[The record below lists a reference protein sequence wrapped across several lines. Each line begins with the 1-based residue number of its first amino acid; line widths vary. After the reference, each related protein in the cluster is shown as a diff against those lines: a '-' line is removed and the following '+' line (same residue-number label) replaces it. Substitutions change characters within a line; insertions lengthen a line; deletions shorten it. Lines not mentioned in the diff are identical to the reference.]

1 MSPLFLADL
10 YCTEQQEGKQKDAP
24 CGCDR
29 FGHDVESSWKALLA
43 GECGIGPITEFD
55 ASEFG
60 CRIAGEVK
68 NFDPAAGGLQAKE
81 ARRYDRYVQFAAAAA
96 TEALKDAGLDFVGK
110 NEEGDRAGCII
121 GSGIGG
127 LETICVNHEA
137 MLERGPRRISPFMI
151 PGCIIN
157 MASGLVGIMKNLRG
171 PNLATVTACA
181 TGLHAIGEAAW
192 IIRRG
197 DADVMLAGGTE
208 GTVCE
213 VGIGGFDSMHALSR
227 RNDDPA
233 HASRPFDVDRDGFVM
248 GEGCGLLV
256 LEDYDHA
263 VARGAKIYCELA
275 GYGLSGDAYHITT
288 PATDG
293 PVRSM
298 KMALNH
304 AGLKPEDIDYLN
316 AHGTSTSVGDINES
330 RAVRE
335 LFGEHT
341 DKLVVSSTKG
351 ATGHLLGGA
360 GGIESVFTVLAIRDQ
375 VAPPTINIVNQD
387 PECCINVCKD
397 KPQQMEIRAA
407 VKNNFGFGGTNA
419 TLVFKRV

>member
-1 MSPLFLADL
+1 
-10 YCTEQQEGKQKDAP
+10 
-24 CGCDR
+24 
-29 FGHDVESSWKALLA
+29 
-43 GECGIGPITEFD
+43 
-55 ASEFG
+55 
-60 CRIAGEVK
+60 
-68 NFDPAAGGLQAKE
+68 
-81 ARRYDRYVQFAAAAA
+81 
-96 TEALKDAGLDFVGK
+96 
-110 NEEGDRAGCII
+110 
-121 GSGIGG
+121 
-127 LETICVNHEA
+127 
-137 MLERGPRRISPFMI
+137 MI

-375 VAPPTINIVNQD
+375 VAPPAINIVNQD

>member
-1 MSPLFLADL
+1 MRRVVVTGLGMVSPLGL
-10 YCTEQQEGKQKDAP
+10 
-24 CGCDR
+24 
-29 FGHDVESSWKALLA
+29 DVESSWKALLA

-68 NFDPAAGGLQAKE
+68 NFDPAAGGMQAKE

-96 TEALKDAGLDFVGK
+96 TEALKDAGLDFVGN
-110 NEEGDRAGCII
+110 NEAGDRAGCII

-127 LETICVNHEA
+127 LETICVNYKA

-407 VKNNFGFGGTNA
+407 AKNNFGFGGTNA

>member
-1 MSPLFLADL
+1 MRRVVVTGLGMVSPLGL
-10 YCTEQQEGKQKDAP
+10 
-24 CGCDR
+24 
-29 FGHDVESSWKALLA
+29 DVESSWKALLA

-68 NFDPAAGGLQAKE
+68 NFDPAAGGMQAKE

-96 TEALKDAGLDFVGK
+96 TEALKDAGLDFVGN
-110 NEEGDRAGCII
+110 NEAGDRAGCII

-127 LETICVNHEA
+127 LETICVNYKA